1 IVSAWSGDKTYFQ
14 IGVLR
19 THDNQ
24 KNELDF
30 DFVAY
35 TFIEKDGAPVLSRY
49 LQFAQK
55 KMTTVI
61 FAEREPRY
69 KNVEVQY
76 NFSSE
81 MEVINYFRNMVTSDR
96 EDMSGLNQFPE
107 GMPPGLPLPMAVSML
122 RNMEKGNEI
131 LQNEY
136 RFEFPYMETL
146 TLTLIAPI
154 RTKPSRF

>member
-1 IVSAWSGDKTYFQ
+1 
-14 IGVLR
+14 
-19 THDNQ
+19 
-24 KNELDF
+24 
-30 DFVAY
+30 
-35 TFIEKDGAPVLSRY
+35 RY

-107 GMPPGLPLPMAVSML
+107 GMPPGLPLPMAVSMM
-122 RNMEKGNEI
+122 RNMEKVMR
-131 LQNEY
+131 LY
-136 RFEFPYMETL
+136 RTNTASSFRIWKL
-146 TLTLIAPI
+146 
-154 RTKPSRF
+154 